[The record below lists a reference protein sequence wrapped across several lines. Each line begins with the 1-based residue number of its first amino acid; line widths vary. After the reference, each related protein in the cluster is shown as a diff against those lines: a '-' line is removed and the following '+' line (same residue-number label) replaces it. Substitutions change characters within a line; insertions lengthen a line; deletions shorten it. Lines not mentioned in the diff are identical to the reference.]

1 MSRKINLLPSF
12 KKGIYCFFGDKIE
25 AKINYTGCQSGALA
39 G

>member
-25 AKINYTGCQSGALA
+25 AKVN
-39 G
+39 